1 MHVTWMV
8 TVNKYQTLFPTKP
21 TRRVLLQNLIPNT
34 KPFDKNL
41 SETPHPSE
49 NKTKELGNFH
59 LPASMWRGTCS
70 SQTGRWRTHRGFMS
84 FGQQLF
90 HQFLTFL
97 DVWWRLT
104 LMDLEKSAV
113 PPLTHRKC
121 WSRWY
126 LESITW
132 SESTS
137 TSMIEVKLSYLRYS
151 TPQTGLMLILH
162 FDKRCNLEKISL
174 EGCQILAFPSPKPN
188 GVRTSTSNLH
198 PVKLTAGTQK
208 LVLSMMFLLFQARQH
223 HFWGSSR

>member
-1 MHVTWMV
+1 
-8 TVNKYQTLFPTKP
+8 
-21 TRRVLLQNLIPNT
+21 
-34 KPFDKNL
+34 
-41 SETPHPSE
+41 
-49 NKTKELGNFH
+49 
-59 LPASMWRGTCS
+59 MWRGTCS
-70 SQTGRWRTHRGFMS
+70 SQTGRCRTHRGFMS

-104 LMDLEKSAV
+104 LMDLGKSGV

-137 TSMIEVKLSYLRYS
+137 TSMIEVKLSYPRYS

-162 FDKRCNLEKISL
+162 FHKCCNLENISMVHELLLQTYTIESWRL
-174 EGCQILAFPSPKPN
+174 EPKN
-188 GVRTSTSNLH
+188 WCFRWCFSFSRQGNIF
-198 PVKLTAGTQK
+198 
-208 LVLSMMFLLFQARQH
+208 FL
-223 HFWGSSR
+223 GSSR